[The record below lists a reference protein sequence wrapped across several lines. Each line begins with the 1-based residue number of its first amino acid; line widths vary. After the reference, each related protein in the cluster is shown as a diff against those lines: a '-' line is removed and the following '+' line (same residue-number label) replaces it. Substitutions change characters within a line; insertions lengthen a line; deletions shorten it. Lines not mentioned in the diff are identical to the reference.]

1 MDLTKSLVY
10 NLQGSSLIE
19 HPVIVIAHQSHAAYF
34 QQGNFFK
41 FIILIQYIYIYI
53 PKLEEKNN
61 IFFYIHFRK

>member
-34 QQGNFFK
+34 QQGKFLE
-41 FIILIQYIYIYI
+41 FIILICYFSVTGVNYY
-53 PKLEEKNN
+53 
-61 IFFYIHFRK
+61 H

>member
-1 MDLTKSLVY
+1 MYINRKLCNFFSRYIEMDLTKSLVY

-41 FIILIQYIYIYI
+41 FIILIQYIYIYT
-53 PKLEEKNN
+53 
-61 IFFYIHFRK
+61 

>member
-34 QQGNFFK
+34 QQGNFLNSSSSFN
-41 FIILIQYIYIYI
+41 IYIYI

>member
-34 QQGNFFK
+34 QQGK
-41 FIILIQYIYIYI
+41 FIGFVILLPYFSVRGVMINY
-53 PKLEEKNN
+53 
-61 IFFYIHFRK
+61 

>member
-34 QQGNFFK
+34 QQGKYLEFV
-41 FIILIQYIYIYI
+41 ILIHYFSVSGVMNY
-53 PKLEEKNN
+53 
-61 IFFYIHFRK
+61 

>member
-41 FIILIQYIYIYI
+41 FIILIQYIYI

>member
-34 QQGNFFK
+34 QQGNFAEFV
-41 FIILIQYIYIYI
+41 ITY
-53 PKLEEKNN
+53 P
-61 IFFYIHFRK
+61 H